1 MKIKQKPDEKLK
13 RSIQIV
19 TSLEDCIKSIEEY
32 FRASF
37 THICIYSTTSDEID
51 FSSFLEKKIAIF

>member
-1 MKIKQKPDEKLK
+1 MRIKQKPDEKLK

-19 TSLEDCIKSIEEY
+19 TSLEDCIKSIEEN

-37 THICIYSTTSDEID
+37 THTVYSTNSDEID
-51 FSSFLEKKIAIF
+51 FSSFLERKIAIF